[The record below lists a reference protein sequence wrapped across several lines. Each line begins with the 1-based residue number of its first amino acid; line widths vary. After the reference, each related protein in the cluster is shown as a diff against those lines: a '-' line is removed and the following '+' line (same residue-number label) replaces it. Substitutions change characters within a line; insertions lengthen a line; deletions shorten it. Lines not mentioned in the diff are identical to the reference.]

1 MDENEIHQWLI
12 KCFGPIQ
19 GEMAWNQLSQLP
31 EGLREQML
39 SQGAEGLPDP
49 EQVRSLMAAFTSGGL
64 GSYAGMQ
71 QAVEDGPIN
80 VKLAQSLALQQAN
93 KDGSEATVSA
103 SEGNAMR
110 RAMSE
115 ANLWLDTACEF
126 NPAPGEAEA
135 LTRASWVEGT
145 IENWAAL
152 AAPVAQAMNDAL
164 TDVITERLGDAM
176 DSEITAMFAGP
187 VPIPIPEGMK
197 DPKNIMKLF
206 ANTSYATQLGQAAGA
221 LSREVRGS
229 FDQGIAMLPNAA
241 GGLVMQ
247 NVKEYAESLDI
258 DVAEVT
264 AFLALHEA
272 AYARLFANV
281 AWLKPRFEALIGKYA
296 RGTAIDL
303 DAMEEQLREASA
315 LDPDS
320 LSGAVNIAKVGIA
333 DTEEQEEAM
342 RSIETLLAL
351 VEGWVDTVVWRAGM
365 AHIPHI
371 EQLREMT
378 RRERAVGDPAE
389 RTFESLMGLEL
400 RPRRMREAAALWEQI
415 TAADGIEARDA
426 MWSHPDLLPQLP
438 DDAAADGE
446 GGEGAAGASG
456 TASAGAESGTSASGS
471 GSSSSEIDW
480 DSELSKLL
488 EDPGA
493 MGEPSDGTDG
503 ESDNA
508 KGPSDDA
515 EGESGTSDTE
525 GEPKAGEGDSPTAP
539 TD

>member
-438 DDAAADGE
+438 DDAAAAGE